1 MTPSSAKKSVLKQ
14 ALISQQ
20 IDQQINPSESAPKVL
35 QLQYPP
41 LKSIDL
47 APQDWLWATWRDFQP
62 LPRPEP
68 RRFNLNDCLQ
78 RFQKIGKELRWQWNW
93 PKAQIAPNIT
103 PAEAHFWLV
112 AMLSPADVATPQEI
126 SPWLANQSFTGQVD
140 PAIISAD
147 LSRYLPAE
155 AIIIYQTLFGLADI
169 AKHPMEANIFHDGFR
184 YYVLPYLSIAER
196 DNLRQAITPQLNK
209 IKFSTDYYK
218 APPRVVFL
226 GALIGMKTELEILT
240 AQLPENFYNGREWSG
255 DHYHQTQRVIFG
267 FQNVAA
273 VQTEM
278 ARLRLYLH
286 KPEYAKAWLAHTEY
300 AALDYLKQSI
310 TMATD
315 KSIAA
320 ELLEVLALVKAPE
333 AAPHMLELLTSSKA
347 PQVARQWLN
356 DYPEQGIAGLIP
368 LVLGRNK
375 LAEAAIDYLRSQKR
389 KGHADYIQAC
399 LVDQES
405 AVRDRVTELILNYSE
420 KIYEPFTTSNL
431 PKALAASLPKP
442 TKIVWIDPVDLPP
455 ITINDHCLNPEQ
467 IQAVLTA
474 LKQSKPEPHIAIG
487 DLKLQCDPI
496 SLDGFGW
503 KLFESWLATGAPSK
517 ENWALLAVGWLGDDT
532 SALKLAPLIRTW
544 PGESQHARAV
554 MGLECLREIGTDT
567 ALMQINGIAQKVKF
581 QGIKTRAKE
590 CMEAIA
596 VDRRMSRDELEDRI
610 VPDCGLDERGSRV
623 LDFGDRQFRLVL
635 GDNLKPMIK
644 DADNKLTTDLPKP
657 NSKDDPTKAAEAI
670 ADWKLLKKQIAEVVK
685 IQTPRLEQAMVRDRR
700 WSIKD
705 FEALL
710 VGHPLMLILS
720 QRLLW
725 ASYSADGKLTNTFR
739 VTEDRSYANSH
750 DDIYQLSNVSNIGI
764 VHPLSIPELDKNAW
778 GEIFSDYNLIQ
789 PFPQLGRPVYTLDT
803 NEMAGV
809 EITRFKNIKIPIIA
823 LVRTLESLGW
833 QRSGLH
839 DHGDYSMHCKYFPAA
854 QITAVIGEYEQVFV
868 NLSVDIGDGL
878 EAIDGCCFV
887 KGEWYGWDYPAS
899 RGSTKEVKLIQLP
912 EVNSIVLSEVL
923 ADLHLLMTKQ
933 INL

>member
-1 MTPSSAKKSVLKQ
+1 MPPSSTKKSGTKK
-14 ALISQQ
+14 AA
-20 IDQQINPSESAPKVL
+20 IDQQINPPETAPKI
-35 QLQYPP
+35 QKLQYPP

-47 APQDWLWATWRDFQP
+47 DPQDWLWATWRDFQP
-62 LPRPEP
+62 LPWPEP
-68 RRFNLNDCLQ
+68 KPFDLNDCLQ
-78 RFQKIGKELRWQWNW
+78 RFQKIGKKFRWQWDW
-93 PKAQIAPNIT
+93 SKAQIAPTIT
-103 PAEAHFWLV
+103 PAEAHFWLM
-112 AMLSPADVATPQEI
+112 AMLSPVDVATSQEI
-126 SPWLANQSFTGQVD
+126 APWLANQNFTGEVD
-140 PAIISAD
+140 PTIMSED
-147 LSRYLPAE
+147 LARYLPAE
-155 AIIIYQTLFGLADI
+155 AIIVYQTLFGITEI
-169 AKHPMEANIFHDGFR
+169 AKYPLDANAFYNGFR
-184 YYVLPYLSIAER
+184 CYVLPYLSIEER
-196 DNLRQAITPQLNK
+196 NQLRQAITPQLSK
-209 IKFSTDYYK
+209 IQYSTDYYK
-218 APPRVVFL
+218 APARVVFL
-226 GALIGMKTELEILT
+226 GALIGMKTELELLT
-240 AQLPENFYNGREWSG
+240 AQLPDNFYNGREWSG

-267 FQNVAA
+267 FQDPA
-273 VQTEM
+273 VVQAEM
-278 ARLRLYLH
+278 VRLRLYLH
-286 KPEYAKAWLAHTEY
+286 QPEYAKAWLAHTEY

-310 TMATD
+310 AMATD
-315 KSIAA
+315 KKIAA
-320 ELLEVLALVKAPE
+320 ELLAVFALVKAPE
-333 AAPHMLELLTSSKA
+333 AAPHMLELLGSSKA

-356 DYPEQGIAGLIP
+356 DYPEYGIAGLIP
-368 LVLGRNK
+368 LVLGRHK

-389 KGHADYIQAC
+389 QGRADYIQAC

-405 AVRDRVTELILNYSE
+405 AVRDRVTELVLNYSE

-431 PKALAASLPKP
+431 PKALAASLPKAI
-442 TKIVWIDPVDLPP
+442 KIAWIDPVDLPP
-455 ITINDHCLNPEQ
+455 ITIGDHCLNPEQ

-487 DLKLQCDPI
+487 DLKLQCDPV
-496 SLDGFGW
+496 SLDAFGW
-503 KLFESWLATGAPSK
+503 KLFESWLVTGAPSK
-517 ENWALLAVGWLGDDT
+517 ENWALLAVGWLGNDT
-532 SALKLAPLIRTW
+532 SALKLAPMIRAW

-610 VPDCGLDERGSRV
+610 VPDCGLDEQGSRV

-644 DADNKLTTDLPKP
+644 DADHKLKPDLPKP
-657 NSKDDPTKAAEAI
+657 NSKDDQTKAAEAI
-670 ADWKLLKKQIAEVVK
+670 ANWKLLKKQIAEVVK

-700 WSIKD
+700 WSIRD
-705 FEALL
+705 FETLL
-710 VGHPLMLILS
+710 VGHPLLLILS

-725 ASYSADGKLTNTFR
+725 ASYSADGKLINTFR

-750 DDIYQLSNVSNIGI
+750 DDIYQLGDNGNIGI

-778 GEIFSDYNLIQ
+778 GEIFSDYNIIQ

-803 NEMAGV
+803 NELAGV
-809 EITRFKNIKIPIIA
+809 EITRFKNIKIPIIS

-833 QRSGLH
+833 ERSGLH

-854 QITAVIGEYEQVFV
+854 QVTAVIGEYEQVFV
-868 NLSVDIGDGL
+868 TLSIDIGDGL

-887 KGEWYGWDYPAS
+887 SGKWHGWDYPGS
-899 RGSTKEVKLIQLP
+899 RSSTKEVKLIKLQ